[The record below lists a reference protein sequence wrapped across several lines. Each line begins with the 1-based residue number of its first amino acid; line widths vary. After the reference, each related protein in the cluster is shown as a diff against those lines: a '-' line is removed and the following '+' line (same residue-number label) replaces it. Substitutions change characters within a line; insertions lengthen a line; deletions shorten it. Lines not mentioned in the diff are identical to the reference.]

1 MHETLI
7 KWILVMFI
15 LFISNKNELKTVIIK
30 HTVLDSFTSVL

>member
-15 LFISNKNELKTVIIK
+15 LFISNKKNELKIVIQRIIFK
-30 HTVLDSFTSVL
+30 RTL